1 MPIVSTPR
9 FIDPQWIENIEFNG
23 EKIYQMLGISQLSA
37 QSKKPSGINSGVA
50 LDTLQDV
57 ESERFN
63 VLLQNMIQLFMNVA
77 YKIINIFPDDAEII
91 PKRLGV
97 KKISWKEVRAARDEY
112 SLQFSPASVLSNDPK
127 TKMEEVEKLVSMKLI
142 PQPLAMK
149 LLEFPDTNGAFNV
162 NTASFDD
169 CQAIIQ
175 RAIDSEDYS
184 FYEVVNIQELY
195 QECVTTLLRLDSNN
209 EDPKVLTR
217 LTTLMER
224 VKRQMDS
231 VNQVAAP
238 PPGSPPPPP
247 ALQGPQITSIIEVLK
262 EVKEGSLSS
271 EAASAL
277 LTMSFP
283 ATPGDAIQAMVKANQ
298 TPPAPGSQP
307 LVQPVNNTPQAP
319 LVGAQ

>member
-1 MPIVSTPR
+1 
-9 FIDPQWIENIEFNG
+9 
-23 EKIYQMLGISQLSA
+23 
-37 QSKKPSGINSGVA
+37 
-50 LDTLQDV
+50 
-57 ESERFN
+57 
-63 VLLQNMIQLFMNVA
+63 
-77 YKIINIFPDDAEII
+77 
-91 PKRLGV
+91 
-97 KKISWKEVRAARDEY
+97 
-112 SLQFSPASVLSNDPK
+112 
-127 TKMEEVEKLVSMKLI
+127 MEEVEKLVSMKLLQL
-142 PQPLAMK
+142 PQAMK

-175 RAIDSEDYS
+175 RAIDEEDYS

-209 EDPKVLTR
+209 EDPTTLTR

-247 ALQGPQITSIIEVLK
+247 SLQGPQITSIIEVLK
-262 EVKEGSLSS
+262 EVNQGTLSA
-271 EAASAL
+271 ETASAL

-298 TPPAPGSQP
+298 TPPTPGSQP
-307 LVQPVNNTPQAP
+307 LVQPVNNAPQNPASA
-319 LVGAQ
+319 GQ